1 MANLYTLENGSIQID
16 SEGNPITNII
26 TPIVITRDDV
36 ILYPHIVT
44 PEEEMR
50 PDLVTWSIY
59 GQHGYIDEIMTLN
72 NIVDSLSIRQGD
84 IIWFVDENDIQKLRV
99 EPQKQTTE
107 EIINSLVDP
116 NAERKFDVNRETGEN
131 MLPSMKTTKL
141 KQVTVNPDNNTIT
154 IINKFK

>member
-26 TPIVITRDDV
+26 TPLVIVRDGLT
-36 ILYPHIVT
+36 LYPHIVT

-84 IIWFVDENDIQKLRV
+84 IIWFVDENDIPKLRV

-116 NAERKFDVNRETGEN
+116 NQERKFDVNRETGKN
-131 MLPSMKTTKL
+131 MLPSMKSTKL
-141 KQVTVNPDNNTIT
+141 KQVTVNPNNSTIT